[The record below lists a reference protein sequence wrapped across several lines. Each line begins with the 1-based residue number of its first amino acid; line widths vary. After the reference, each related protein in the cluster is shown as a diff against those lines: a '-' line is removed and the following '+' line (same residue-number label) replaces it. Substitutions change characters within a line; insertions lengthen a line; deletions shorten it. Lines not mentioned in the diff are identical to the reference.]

1 MRKLFG
7 RSAVFS
13 LLAVLSLARSVQASP
28 TCGNGDFK
36 GVYGMIARGD
46 IAAVPDPAFTPII
59 GPVIRV
65 SRVLADGNGHVAST
79 SFASYNGFVLSE
91 DFAGTYQVNP
101 DCTIRFDLIVPL
113 PIIVGPD
120 TFIPFPVP
128 FVFLG
133 ALGEGGNDV
142 EIAIAF
148 PPGATIRVQ
157 LHRQDNNNGSDSDEP
172 LACSTKDLAG
182 IYQLDMYGRVIN
194 QPPLLAG
201 PFTRSG
207 SLTFDG
213 RGAFGGT
220 TFTNYDGFP
229 SPVPEVLAGSYSV
242 SRSCKVTMNYS
253 FAGQAYVWTGLLT
266 DGGRGANL
274 LETGPS
280 GAVIGGTLL
289 KTRGLNSGQ

>member
-1 MRKLFG
+1 MRTLLC

-13 LLAVLSLARSVQASP
+13 VLAVLIAASNLQAAP
-28 TCGNGDFK
+28 ACGTADFK

-46 IAAVPDPAFTPII
+46 IAAVPDPAFTPLI

-65 SRVLADGNGHVAST
+65 SRVVADGNGHVASS

-91 DFAGTYQVNP
+91 DFAGTYQVNA

-120 TFIPFPVP
+120 AFIPFPVP

-133 ALGEGGNDV
+133 ALGEGGSDV
-142 EIAIAF
+142 AIAIAF
-148 PPGATIRVQ
+148 PPGASIRVQ
-157 LHRQDNNNGSDSDEP
+157 LHRQDKNNGSDSDER
-172 LACSTKDLAG
+172 LVCSAKDLSG
-182 IYQLDMYGRVIN
+182 IYQVDMYGRVIN
-194 QPPLLAG
+194 QPPLPAG

-213 RGAFGGT
+213 QGGFSGT
-220 TFTNYDGFP
+220 TFTNYNGSP
-229 SPVPEVLAGSYSV
+229 SPLPEVLSGTYTMT
-242 SRSCKVTMNYS
+242 RSCKVTMNYS
-253 FAGQAYVWTGLLT
+253 LGGQNYGWTGVLT

-274 LETGPS
+274 LETSPS

-289 KTRGLNSGQ
+289 KTRGLNSAQ

>member
-1 MRKLFG
+1 MRTLLY

-13 LLAVLSLARSVQASP
+13 LLAVLVAASNLQAA
-28 TCGNGDFK
+28 TACGNSDFK

-46 IAAVPDPAFTPII
+46 IASVPDPVFNALV

-65 SRVLADGNGHVAST
+65 SRVVADGSGHVTSS

-91 DFAGTYQVNP
+91 DFSGTYTVNP

-113 PIIVGPD
+113 PIITGPD

-133 ALGEGGNDV
+133 ALGESGNDV
-142 EIAIAF
+142 AITIAF
-148 PPGATIRVQ
+148 PPGANIRVQ
-157 LHRQDNNNGSDSDEP
+157 LHRQDNNNGSDADAR
-172 LACSTKDLAG
+172 LVCSTGDLSG
-182 IYQLDMYGRVIN
+182 IYQVDMYGRVIN
-194 QPPLLAG
+194 QPPLPDG

-213 RGAFGGT
+213 RGGFSGT
-220 TFTNYDGFP
+220 TFTNYSGFP
-229 SPVPEVLAGSYSV
+229 SPAPEVLTGTYTV
-242 SRSCKVTMNYS
+242 SRSCKVTMSYS
-253 FAGQAYVWTGLLT
+253 FGGQDYGWTGVLT
-266 DGGRGANL
+266 NGGRGANL
-274 LETGPS
+274 LETSPF

-289 KTRGLNSGQ
+289 KTRGLNSAQ

>member
-1 MRKLFG
+1 MRKPLCRLTF
-7 RSAVFS
+7 FS
-13 LLAVLSLARSVQASP
+13 LLAVLTVAPSLQAAT
-28 TCGNGDFK
+28 TCGDGDFK

-46 IAAVPDPAFTPII
+46 IAAVPDPVFTPII

-65 SRVLADGNGHVAST
+65 SRVVTDGSGHVMST

-91 DFAGTYQVNP
+91 DFSGTYHVNP
-101 DCTIRFDLIVPL
+101 DCTVRFDLIVPL

-133 ALGEGGNDV
+133 ALGEGGNDL
-142 EIAIAF
+142 EITIAF

-157 LHRQDNNNGSDSDEP
+157 LHRQDHNNGNDSDER
-172 LACSTKDLAG
+172 LACSTKDLSG
-182 IYQLDMYGRVIN
+182 IYQLDMYGRVIS
-194 QPPLLAG
+194 QPLLPAG

-213 RGAFGGT
+213 RGEFSGT
-220 TFTNYDGFP
+220 TFTNYNGFP
-229 SPVPEVLAGSYSV
+229 SPLPEVLTGTYSV
-242 SRSCKVTMNYS
+242 SRSCKVAVSYS
-253 FAGQAYVWTGLLT
+253 FAGQNYGWTGVLT

-274 LETGPS
+274 LETSPT

-289 KTRGLNSGQ
+289 KTRGLNAAP